1 MLGLREDV
9 QNADQS
15 FELGLVGGILWD
27 QRGSDVLCIRSQL
40 KCERLRTSWSQLVA
54 RTSYIQFVHFL
65 AQVASDV

>member
-27 QRGSDVLCIRSQL
+27 QRGSDVV
-40 KCERLRTSWSQLVA
+40 LVVEF
-54 RTSYIQFVHFL
+54 SYFVFG
-65 AQVASDV
+65 VS